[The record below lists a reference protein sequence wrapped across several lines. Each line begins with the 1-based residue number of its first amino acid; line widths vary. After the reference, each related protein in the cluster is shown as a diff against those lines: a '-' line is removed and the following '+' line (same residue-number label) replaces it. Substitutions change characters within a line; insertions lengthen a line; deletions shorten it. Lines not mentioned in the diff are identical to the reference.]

1 MHWLCHKYA
10 CPQSVADG
18 QEVITMFD
26 DRLCRAVAVCWTH
39 MLNLSSVTAALCCYQ
54 QCLRRSGQSHPWQCC
69 RGTWASIDVL
79 FAATFV
85 AGTGVLNIFF
95 SSPWQ
100 ALLAVTPGYGQAHTV
115 TGSAWLTDIQHKLMA
130 LLGHALL
137 IVMCPEKRDLGEFC
151 CFPRIY
157 RSPRHNFNS

>member
-26 DRLCRAVAVCWTH
+26 HRLCRAVAVCWTH
-39 MLNLSSVTAALCCYQ
+39 MLNLSSVTAALCCYP
-54 QCLRRSGQSHPWQCC
+54 QCLGRSGQSHPWQCC

-85 AGTGVLNIFF
+85 AGTGVLNICFRRHGKRC
-95 SSPWQ
+95 
-100 ALLAVTPGYGQAHTV
+100 LLEPLATDRL

-137 IVMCPEKRDLGEFC
+137 TVMCLEKRDLGKFC